1 MLILNCKKKVKLI
14 YMTLNVYSKGME
26 EKFMGELKGRVTI
39 PTDSNMKEEIKSII
53 DRWGADALRD
63 CDGTKLSKDIV
74 DLGVKLYSTY
84 LTVRSDQKWARENK
98 DELQQLYLMSEPV
111 IAKSEKTEIKI
122 LAGYYSE
129 QFEVDKVHD
138 EKKWWEVI
146 DRTTGEVVDTS
157 KWNFN
162 KESEILTVEETT
174 PYHEYTVNF
183 LVYMIWDPTQ
193 MYNHITNLLLS
204 SITLHYALTRLLRK
218 NSLIGLDIVHQ

>member
-1 MLILNCKKKVKLI
+1 
-14 YMTLNVYSKGME
+14 
-26 EKFMGELKGRVTI
+26 MGELKGRVTI

-84 LTVRSDQKWARENK
+84 LTVRSDQKWASENK

-129 QFEVDKVHD
+129 QFEIGFMM
-138 EKKWWEVI
+138 KKN
-146 DRTTGEVVDTS
+146 GG
-157 KWNFN
+157 K
-162 KESEILTVEETT
+162 L
-174 PYHEYTVNF
+174 
-183 LVYMIWDPTQ
+183 
-193 MYNHITNLLLS
+193 
-204 SITLHYALTRLLRK
+204 
-218 NSLIGLDIVHQ
+218 

>member
-1 MLILNCKKKVKLI
+1 
-14 YMTLNVYSKGME
+14 
-26 EKFMGELKGRVTI
+26 MGELKGRVTI

-84 LTVRSDQKWARENK
+84 LTVRSDQKWASENK

-122 LAGYYSE
+122 LSGYYSE
-129 QFEVDKVHD
+129 QFEIDKVHD

-183 LVYMIWDPTQ
+183 LVYMI
-193 MYNHITNLLLS
+193 
-204 SITLHYALTRLLRK
+204 
-218 NSLIGLDIVHQ
+218 